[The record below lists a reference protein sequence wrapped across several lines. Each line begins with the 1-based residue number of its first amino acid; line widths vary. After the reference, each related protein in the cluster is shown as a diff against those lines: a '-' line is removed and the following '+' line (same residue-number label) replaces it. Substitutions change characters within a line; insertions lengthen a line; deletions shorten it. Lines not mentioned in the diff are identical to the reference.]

1 MARKCGFINNSEIL
15 ASLLFLHQSLYSQ
28 EILTYF
34 ENEIQT
40 AMEDN
45 STTNNKNDTYASEN
59 VYPIDK
65 LQSPIQQAEVKK
77 LLTLT

>member
-1 MARKCGFINNSEIL
+1 M
-15 ASLLFLHQSLYSQ
+15 
-28 EILTYF
+28 TYF

-65 LQSPIQQAEVKK
+65 LQSPIQQAEVEKTFDTNITTITVK
-77 LLTLT
+77 CSTDVSNQNRRL